1 MLYELQCL
9 KQENKCIIALAF
21 LTSKQIIFNKLKATQ
36 PNSLRMESCHK
47 DVMEIKLVEQAILW
61 DLMCLMVLGALLD
74 HILRKFKPIL

>member
-1 MLYELQCL
+1 
-9 KQENKCIIALAF
+9 
-21 LTSKQIIFNKLKATQ
+21 
-36 PNSLRMESCHK
+36 MESCHK